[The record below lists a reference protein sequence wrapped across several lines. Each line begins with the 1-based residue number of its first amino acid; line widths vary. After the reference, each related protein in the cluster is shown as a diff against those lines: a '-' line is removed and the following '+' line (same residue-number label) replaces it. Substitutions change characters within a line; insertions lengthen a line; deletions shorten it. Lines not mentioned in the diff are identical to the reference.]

1 MRYEVVNVDSLEL
14 CIRFPH
20 DVSKLEEFIYCGEHG
35 RERVVRVV
43 NRLLDNVLPFKD
55 ILRHQLTVVVL
66 QMREYVRHSVVYG
79 VCGPIAYIRQISFLG
94 RSKKIGRELV
104 PLPSPHGTGALPRC
118 ARSAYWSL
126 CWRLCCPE

>member
-35 RERVVRVV
+35 REQVVRVV

-55 ILRHQLTVVVL
+55 IMRHQLTVVVL
-66 QMREYVRHSVVYG
+66 KLRKLTCHGIVDQVR
-79 VCGPIAYIRQISFLG
+79 GPVAD
-94 RSKKIGRELV
+94 
-104 PLPSPHGTGALPRC
+104 TC
-118 ARSAYWSL
+118 
-126 CWRLCCPE
+126 